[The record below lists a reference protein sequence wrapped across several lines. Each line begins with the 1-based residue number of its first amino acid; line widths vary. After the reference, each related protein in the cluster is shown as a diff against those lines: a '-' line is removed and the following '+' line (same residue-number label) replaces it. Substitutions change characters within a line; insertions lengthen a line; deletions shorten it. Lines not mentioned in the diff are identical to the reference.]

1 MLRPSR
7 TARLHVDETKETED
21 NNKKKG
27 AAVAINRKTDER
39 ERMREKGINET
50 NKKETNQ
57 KGGNQTRKENKK
69 KTNKKKGGKRK
80 VRTGTAAGNHI
91 DSIRQLFG
99 RSTVFHRHF
108 LFFFFFFFFFFFRR
122 FCSFFIGRFFFIG
135 RDTRPSLYRVF
146 HRRWNLVATR
156 RHRSRRRRR

>member
-27 AAVAINRKTDER
+27 AVVAINRKTDER

-69 KTNKKKGGKRK
+69 NE
-80 VRTGTAAGNHI
+80 
-91 DSIRQLFG
+91 
-99 RSTVFHRHF
+99 
-108 LFFFFFFFFFFFRR
+108 
-122 FCSFFIGRFFFIG
+122 
-135 RDTRPSLYRVF
+135 
-146 HRRWNLVATR
+146 
-156 RHRSRRRRR
+156 

>member
-39 ERMREKGINET
+39 ERMREKGISET
-50 NKKETNQ
+50 NKKNEP
-57 KGGNQTRKENKK
+57 KGREPNEKREQK

-99 RSTVFHRHF
+99 RSTVFHRHI
-108 LFFFFFFFFFFFRR
+108 LFFFFFFFFFRR